1 VAKATELSQD
11 LEDPFQGPKLGDGGS
26 THGSS
31 GQKATGSFGADARLK
46 CADFGWTSVWSSL
59 ISSKTH
65 GGRVPEAYLK
75 AHPEESDEI
84 HVIIG

>member
-1 VAKATELSQD
+1 VAKVTELPQD
-11 LEDPFQGPKLGDGGS
+11 LEDPFQGPKLGVGGS
-26 THGSS
+26 VHGSP
-31 GQKATGSFGADARLK
+31 GQKAPGSVGADAGLT
-46 CADFGWTSVWSSL
+46 CADFGWTSVWTNL

-84 HVIIG
+84 HAIIG